1 MSDHFGTLRIKG
13 LKLCS
18 SKATQKITF
27 LSLLI
32 SNIFPGFITVNLN
45 DSMSTSLLPDSLK
58 LVDIK
63 PIFKKV
69 LRNGK
74 GNYRPVSMRLNIS
87 KLYKTFSISRLTLR
101 FYLLFSV
108 SD

>member
-1 MSDHFGTLRIKG
+1 MI
-13 LKLCS
+13 
-18 SKATQKITF
+18 
-27 LSLLI
+27 
-32 SNIFPGFITVNLN
+32 
-45 DSMSTSLLPDSLK
+45 TSLLPDSLK

-108 SD
+108 SVECGFTKGFSAQNCSLSMTKKWRKCLDTGDIS